1 MAPPGTTVSGT
12 LVGLQDITLAFGGPP
27 VLDGATLALTRG
39 ERVCLLGR
47 NGTGKST
54 LMKLLDGTQTAD
66 TGEVVRQ
73 TGVTVARL
81 EQEIPAGVEGSV
93 YDVVAAGLGDMGR
106 LLARYH
112 AAGHRLATLSAAD
125 DASAAALRELDR
137 LHGALDAAGAWQV
150 QTRVDTVLQH
160 LALDADA
167 EFASLSGGRKR
178 QVLLARA
185 LVREPD
191 VLLLDEPT
199 NHLDVD
205 AIAWMEQFLIDLSA
219 ERGTALLF
227 VTHDR
232 AFLRRVATRIV
243 ELDRGRLSDWGA
255 DYDTYLERK
264 EAALDVEARERAEFD
279 RKLAQEERWVGT
291 SITARRTRNEGRV
304 RALEAMRRD
313 RDARRERVGAAT
325 LQVQEAD
332 RSGRRVIEARG
343 VSFARA
349 GRPIVRDFSTTIS
362 RGDRVGIV
370 GPNGSGKTT
379 LLRLLLGT
387 LPPDAG
393 TVRLGTNLE
402 LVYFDQLREQLD
414 PDRTVFDSIA
424 DGAEFVDVGGDGTSG
439 GQRKHVHGYLQ
450 DFLFPPDRART
461 PVRALSGGERNRLL
475 LARLFTRAFNL
486 LVLDEP
492 TNDLDIETLDLLE
505 GLLLDYGGT
514 LLLVSHD
521 REFLDHV
528 VTSTLVLEGG
538 GRVGEYAGGYTDWVR
553 QRPPATGGGANAA
566 RSNGTTSN
574 GAVANGSGPS
584 GAAPKSGPSASPR
597 AAKPDRPR
605 RLTFAEQR
613 ELAGLPDA
621 IDAKERERDAL
632 YASLADPAL
641 LRDGAAAAD
650 TKARVAALD
659 AEVGALTARWEALEE
674 IAAA

>member
-1 MAPPGTTVSGT
+1 MAPPGTPAAGT
-12 LVGLQDITLAFGGPP
+12 LVGLQDVTVAFGGPP
-27 VLDGATLALTRG
+27 VLDGATLALGRG

-54 LMKLLDGTQTAD
+54 LMKLLDGTQAPD
-66 TGEVVRQ
+66 AGEVVRQ
-73 TGVTVARL
+73 SGVTVARL
-81 EQEIPAGVEGSV
+81 EQEIPAGVDGTV
-93 YDVVAAGLGDMGR
+93 YDVVAEGLGETGR

-112 AAGHRLATLSAAD
+112 AASHRVATLTG
-125 DASAAALRELDR
+125 DAGAGDHGAAALRELDR
-137 LHGALDAAGAWQV
+137 LHGALDAAGAWQI

-160 LALDADA
+160 LALEADA
-167 EFASLSGGRKR
+167 EFGALSGGRKR
-178 QVLLARA
+178 QTLLARA

-205 AIAWMEQFLIDLSA
+205 AIAWMEQFLVDLSA
-219 ERGTALLF
+219 ERGTAVLF

-255 DYDTYLERK
+255 DYDAYLERK
-264 EAALDVEARERAEFD
+264 EGALAAEARERAEFD

-304 RALEAMRRD
+304 RALEAMRRE
-313 RDARRERVGAAT
+313 RDARRERVGAAA
-325 LQVQEAD
+325 LQVQEAE
-332 RSGRRVIEARG
+332 RSGRRVVEARG
-343 VSFARA
+343 VSFARN
-349 GRPIVRDFSTTIS
+349 GRAIVRDFSTTVT
-362 RGDRVGIV
+362 RGDRVGII

-379 LLRLLLGT
+379 LLRLLLGE
-387 LPPDAG
+387 LAPDAG

-424 DGAEFVDVGGDGTSG
+424 DGAEWVDVGGPG

-492 TNDLDIETLDLLE
+492 TNDLDVETLDLLE
-505 GLLLDYGGT
+505 ELLLEYGGT

-553 QRPPATGGGANAA
+553 QRVDRAPDQPLAAAPPARGTAA
-566 RSNGTTSN
+566 R
-574 GAVANGSGPS
+574 
-584 GAAPKSGPSASPR
+584 APASP
-597 AAKPDRPR
+597 APAKADRPR
-605 RLTFAEQR
+605 RLSFAEQR
-613 ELAGLPDA
+613 ELSGLPDA

-632 YASLADPAL
+632 YAALADPAV

-650 TKARVAALD
+650 ARARLAA
-659 AEVGALTARWEALEE
+659 AEAAVEALTARWEALEGV
-674 IAAA
+674 AASA